1 MVPMKPSYTNLARP
15 LAAALLAATLCTGL
29 AAQVAPTP
37 TPTPADATM
46 PTPTPTPDTEKV
58 SHHDKEFLK
67 KAAKSGMTEVAI
79 SEAVMDHLSNADLK
93 AFAQQMV
100 TDHTAA
106 NNELASLAATKGVM
120 LPPQDPD
127 LVTDWSK
134 KTDDVDKTYVKKM
147 VSDHESAVKL
157 FEKASKSTD
166 ADIAA
171 FAQKTLPTLQHH
183 LMMAQDLKT
192 KLD

>member
-1 MVPMKPSYTNLARP
+1 MKPSSHH
-15 LAAALLAATLCTGL
+15 LAAALLAVTLCGGL

-37 TPTPADATM
+37 TPTPADATLPS
-46 PTPTPTPDTEKV
+46 PTPTPTPETGKV

-67 KAAKSGMTEVAI
+67 KAAKSGMAEIAI
-79 SEAVMDHLSNADLK
+79 SQAVIDHLSNADLK

-127 LVTDWSK
+127 LITDWSK
-134 KTDDVDKTYVKKM
+134 KTDDVDRTYVKKM

-157 FEKASKSTD
+157 FEKASKSSD

-183 LMMAQDLKT
+183 LMMARDLAKT
-192 KLD
+192 IN

>member
-1 MVPMKPSYTNLARP
+1 MNPSYHRLYRP
-15 LAAALLAATLCTGL
+15 FAATLLAAALCSSL

-37 TPTPADATM
+37 TPTPADASM
-46 PTPTPTPDTEKV
+46 PTPTPTPEDGKV
-58 SHHDKEFLK
+58 AHHDKEFLK
-67 KAAKSGMTEVAI
+67 KAAKSGMAEVAI
-79 SEAVMDHLSNADLK
+79 SEAVMDHLSSADLK

-134 KTDDVDKTYVKKM
+134 KTDDVDRTYVKKM

-157 FEKASKSTD
+157 FEKASKSSD
-166 ADIAA
+166 PDIAA

-183 LMMAQDLKT
+183 LMMAQDLKKT
-192 KLD
+192 IN